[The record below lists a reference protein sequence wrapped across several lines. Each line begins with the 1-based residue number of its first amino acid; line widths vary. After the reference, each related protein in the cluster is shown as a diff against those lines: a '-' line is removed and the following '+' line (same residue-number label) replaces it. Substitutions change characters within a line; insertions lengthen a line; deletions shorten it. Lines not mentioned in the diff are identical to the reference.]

1 MYELIK
7 KQIAADYF
15 QQRFP
20 NDGQRFVAW
29 YLRNILFR
37 DMNETRDDITDGGD
51 DKQID
56 AIVIDD
62 DKTLVRIIQGKFIQ
76 SGTVDAEPLREVLS
90 AWIQIKDLARL
101 QNVANHK
108 LQRKLAELAT
118 ALDED
123 YEVSFELITTGA
135 LTEAALHDLEAFQ
148 QELAKL
154 SEKENFDA
162 TIHVID
168 GDELRRRYDFAIE
181 NATEVNPPPG
191 YVTISESV
199 NRLEKGMFAQ
209 LPRPLLVHEVK
220 RNPDI
225 GRDASIGFGPW
236 RDQAAKSIRDA
247 AIAGHLMVCCA
258 IVDESRAIDEGS
270 IESVPKEA
278 LKLVIPVHS
287 GLPDYAVHV
296 YRPQPGSSI
305 SSRSKLRK
313 SIMLLSRVE
322 FDAWYEAE
330 RRKTNWPAQSQ
341 SKAAKVGRPRAGEL
355 VPNRVR
361 RLVEQNK
368 WSATAPITALQR
380 LLMEMKPLEIVSD
393 DSLARIVDRL
403 FLHTGDSRFQRRKRR
418 SSRKTPAP
426 RV

>member
-168 GDELRRRYDFAIE
+168 GDELRRRYDF
-181 NATEVNPPPG
+181 EVTPPPG

-209 LPRPLLVHEVK
+209 LPRPVLVHEVK
-220 RNPDI
+220 KHPDI

-258 IVDESRAIDEGS
+258 IVDESRAVDEGS
-270 IESVPKEA
+270 IDSVPKEA

-305 SSRSKLRK
+305 SSRLLAKLRK

-380 LLMEMKPLEIVSD
+380 LLMEMTPLEIVSD

-403 FLHTGDSRFQRRKRR
+403 FLHTGDSRFQRHKRR